1 MLRTACRST
10 PPGHPGDSAAPP
22 RRWGFDYNEMIR
34 GLWIGNSAVTKDFLT
49 VMYRIKAL
57 GFNAVRMP
65 MSFKARPVGGRQS
78 PPPAG
83 AAATGWQQARRA
95 RCCQSDVGCSVP

>member
-1 MLRTACRST
+1 
-10 PPGHPGDSAAPP
+10 
-22 RRWGFDYNEMIR
+22 MIR

-65 MSFKARPVGGRQS
+65 MSFKARPGALRAPGGR
-78 PPPAG
+78 AG
-83 AAATGWQQARRA
+83 PRQAPRHTGWQQAQRA
-95 RCCQSDVGCSVP
+95 QCYQRHVGCSVL